1 MNRDQALVQACLQQ
15 DRKAQRQLYELY
27 GGKLFAIILR
37 YMKHREESEDV
48 LQEVWIRIFTHLNTF
63 RFDCPLEA
71 WLKRIAIN
79 TAIRA
84 LQKQPQ
90 WKGMLDTD
98 GLEIGGE
105 ETMSA
110 LDQLSLEE
118 LHHLI
123 GQLPDGCRTIFNL
136 YAIEGYKHHEIAT
149 LLGIT
154 EGTSKSQFF
163 RAKAMLQKEVK
174 EIQIK

>member
-15 DRKAQRQLYELY
+15 DRTAQRTLYEQY
-27 GGKLFAIILR
+27 GGKLFAITLR
-37 YMKHREESEDV
+37 YMKNREEAEDV
-48 LQEVWIRIFTHLNTF
+48 LQEVWIRIFSHLDSF

-90 WKGMLDTD
+90 WKNFLDTD
-98 GLEIGGE
+98 GLEISTHHE
-105 ETMSA
+105 MSA
-110 LDQLSLEE
+110 LDLLSVEE
-118 LHHLI
+118 LRSLI
-123 GQLPDGCRTIFNL
+123 QQLPDGCQTIFNL
-136 YAIEGYKHHEIAT
+136 YAVEGYKHHEIAT

-154 EGTSKSQFF
+154 EGTSKSQYS
-163 RAKAMLQKEVK
+163 RAKALLQKE
-174 EIQIK
+174 IKSISN

>member
-37 YMKHREESEDV
+37 YLKHREEAEDI
-48 LQEVWIRIFTHLNTF
+48 LQEVWIRIFTNLGSF

-79 TAIRA
+79 TSIRA

-98 GLEIGGE
+98 GLEIGLE
-105 ETMSA
+105 DSMSA
-110 LDQLSLEE
+110 LDQLTLAE

-123 GQLPDGCRTIFNL
+123 RQLPDGCRTIFNL
-136 YAIEGYKHHEIAT
+136 YAIEGYKHHEIAE

-154 EGTSKSQFF
+154 EGTSKSQYF

-174 EIQIK
+174 EIQII